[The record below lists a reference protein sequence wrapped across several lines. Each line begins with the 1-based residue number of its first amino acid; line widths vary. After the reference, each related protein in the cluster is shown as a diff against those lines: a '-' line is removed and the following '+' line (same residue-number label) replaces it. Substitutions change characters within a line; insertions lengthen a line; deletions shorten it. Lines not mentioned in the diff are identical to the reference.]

1 MTDQKNHG
9 NPEVLSAVL
18 QLEEAARNT
27 EDLLSLHYFI
37 VNETRRIV
45 HYRHAVLL
53 KANAHGKPGFQ
64 AIRASGTSLLDRSI
78 PKIQWIERLTG
89 NLVNSTP
96 DGQPVTVTPEQLPE
110 TLQKDWNSFSLP
122 FPVWVAMRLPDN
134 TLIGSLWLEK
144 ETPWSDTELF
154 LVKRLADSYAHA
166 WGYFTRQRR
175 MPSWTLSTEK
185 KWAVAALLAILFL
198 LPVRHSTLGPVRVV
212 AKDPLVVSAP
222 IDGVVASIPV
232 EPGQMITQGTTLFSY
247 EDTNYRNEYS
257 VAEQSLAVAEAELR
271 KATQG
276 AFQDQKSQ
284 AEVALLQA
292 KADLA
297 TIRKNYAGEMLD
309 HVNVVAEK
317 DGFLLLNDKSELI
330 GRPVKTGER
339 LMEIAEAG
347 KLMLRIDLPVEN
359 NIDLSPGAAVK
370 AYLNVDP
377 SHSIDAE
384 VTYIGFRAE
393 TAPGD
398 TLVYKI
404 EARLAEKPDAL
415 KIGWQG
421 TARIYG
427 DSVSLFFYLFRRPL
441 VAVRQYLGV

>member
-9 NPEVLSAVL
+9 NPEILSALL
-18 QLEEAARNT
+18 QLEAAARNT

-37 VNETRRIV
+37 VNETRRIL

-53 KANAHGKPGFQ
+53 ETNAHGKTGFH

-78 PKIQWIERLTG
+78 PKIQWIERLT
-89 NLVNSTP
+89 NHLVSSTP
-96 DGQPVTVTPEQLPE
+96 DNQPVTVTSEQLPE

-122 FPVWVAMRLPDN
+122 FPAWTAMRLPDN

-154 LVKRLADSYAHA
+154 LIKRLADSYAHA
-166 WGYFTRQRR
+166 WGYFIRQRR
-175 MPSWTLSTEK
+175 IPSWTLSTEK
-185 KWAVAALLAILFL
+185 KWAAAALLAVLFL

-212 AKDPLVVSAP
+212 ARDPLVVSAP
-222 IDGVVASIPV
+222 IEGVVASIPV

-297 TIRKNYAGEMLD
+297 TIKKNYAGEMLD
-309 HVNVVAEK
+309 HVNVIAEK

-359 NIDLSPGAAVK
+359 NIDLSPGASVK

-404 EARLAEKPDAL
+404 EARLTEKPDNL

-421 TARIYG
+421 TAKIYG

-441 VAVRQYLGV
+441 VAVRQYLGI